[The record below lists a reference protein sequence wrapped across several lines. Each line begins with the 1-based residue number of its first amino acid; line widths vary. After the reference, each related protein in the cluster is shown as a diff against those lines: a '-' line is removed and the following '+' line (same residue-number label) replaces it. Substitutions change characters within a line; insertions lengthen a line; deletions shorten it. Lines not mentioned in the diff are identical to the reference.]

1 MSTFDT
7 PHPSG
12 ILQRLAAFFAQTNIA
27 AYLVGGC
34 VRDWLLGRATN
45 DLDIALDGDPLSLG
59 RSLAGELG
67 GTFVLLD
74 QANPTARVVLPG
86 PSHID
91 LTQLRGG
98 SILSDL
104 AQRDFTINAL
114 ALPLTFEPA
123 NVQTL
128 ERIIDPFHGRED
140 LQAGIIRS
148 VSEASFLDDPLRLL
162 RAARFAAE
170 LRFHID
176 PDTQAQIRRHARLIT
191 VPAPERVRDELARIL
206 AASDA
211 AEHLRLLDRLGLLA
225 GLLPEVTALKG
236 VTQPPEHYW
245 DVYEHSL
252 QTVAALENNVQRL
265 NAETSER
272 SYVPQPLCPWAAIK
286 RYLNTPILPGGHERL
301 TMLKFAALLH
311 DVAKP
316 RCKTLEP
323 NGRIRFIGHEREGA
337 QSAREILQRLRFSS
351 REAATVE
358 IIIRHHM
365 RPAQL
370 LETPLTRRAIYRY
383 FRDTG
388 QEAISILL
396 LSLADHRATG
406 GPALNLTDWLCHL
419 DFTWR
424 MLLAYYQEPQRVVA
438 PPRLLTGYDVM
449 TALGIGPGKRVGM
462 LLEEIREAQAA
473 GQIGTKEEALE
484 LLRSISHAP
493 DQGASGR

>member
-1 MSTFDT
+1 MNGRS
-7 PHPSG
+7 H
-12 ILQRLAAFFAQTNIA
+12 ILQRLAIFFAQANIA

-59 RSLAGELG
+59 RSLAMELG
-67 GTFVLLD
+67 GTFVILD
-74 QANPTARVVLPG
+74 QVNPTARVILPG

-104 AQRDFTINAL
+104 ARRDFTINAL
-114 ALPLTFEPA
+114 ALPLTSEPL

-128 ERIIDPFHGRED
+128 EGLIDPFHGRED
-140 LQAGIIRS
+140 LQAGIIRA
-148 VSEASFLDDPLRLL
+148 VDEASFLDDPLRLL
-162 RAARFAAE
+162 RAIRFAAE
-170 LRFHID
+170 FRFHID
-176 PDTQAQIRRHARLIT
+176 PDTQAQIRRHAQSIT

-211 AEHLRLLDRLGLLA
+211 AGHLRLLDRLGLLA

-252 QTVAALENNVQRL
+252 QTVAALEDNVQRL

-272 SYVPQPLCPWAAIK
+272 ADVPQALCPWAAVK
-286 RYLNTPILPGGHERL
+286 RYLHMSIPPGGHKRL

-323 NGRIRFIGHEREGA
+323 NGRIRFIGHEKEGA
-337 QSAREILQRLRFSS
+337 QLARGILQRLRFSS
-351 REAATVE
+351 REASMVE

-370 LETPLTRRAIYRY
+370 METPLTRRAIYRY

-388 QEAISILL
+388 HEAISILF

-406 GPALNLTDWLCHL
+406 GPALDLSDWLRHL
-419 DFTWR
+419 DFTWH

-449 TALGIGPGKRVGM
+449 TTLGIGPGKQVGM
-462 LLEEIREAQAA
+462 FLEEIREAQAA
-473 GQIGTKEEALE
+473 GQISTKDEALE
-484 LLRSISHAP
+484 LLRSMSHVP
-493 DQGASGR
+493 DHSASGR